1 MAVNNNNFFDGPFFD
16 GPFFDVGTLISGGGS
31 GPSQGSQGLP
41 PYAHAR
47 PQTKEQKRKSR
58 EDFGII
64 PKAKEVIAAVAQSQA
79 ERLEQDSQ
87 KQFEELS
94 RELDLKGIEFDA
106 RYLEALNLQRERL
119 IDAEIQRRLKQ
130 DLEDKQTMQLLMIAA
145 SA

>member
-31 GPSQGSQGLP
+31 NPSQGLP

-64 PKAKEVIAAVAQSQA
+64 PKEVIAAVAQSQA
-79 ERLEQDSQ
+79 ERLEQDAQ